1 MHATDVLLH
10 ALRHNLP
17 EIINESALALCR
29 LPVIQ
34 TAELLQPMDV
44 LPWVSAAGISCI
56 WRSN

>member
-34 TAELLQPMDV
+34 TAELLQSMDV

-56 WRSN
+56 